1 MTKKRDQMAPPRTY
15 ATSGSAK
22 LPKHIRDMLE
32 NQQQQIEQLTGLLKA
47 MSGVGGPDPTVSELC
62 DKWEVS
68 SSREGKSRRV
78 AVCRLG
84 TIRRATGAEW
94 SGAFGNL
101 RVSELTPIHFE
112 AYQRARAKLVSG
124 SSVRAE
130 AVMLRAVLN
139 WARKKKVI
147 KTDPFDGAEML
158 YDIRTRETVYTPMQV
173 YGVYNWLVN
182 RSAEVKHA
190 YPRSAEKYLDA
201 AAAVLAIASTG
212 IRPDELCGMQVTQLS
227 RTSTEAEI
235 TKEQSKGGYSARR
248 IRFDPEAHAALLAR
262 AGERP
267 AGPVLLTSY
276 RQIADRWR
284 EACDAMG
291 IKPADGDPKPDMY
304 SLRHTFGT
312 AASEV
317 TKGDV
322 FALMKAMGHAK
333 ITTTQRYVKVSFE
346 RAATAF
352 EAVHSYLSGN
362 GGEAQDT

>member
-1 MTKKRDQMAPPRTY
+1 MTKKHDQMAPPRGY
-15 ATSGSAK
+15 ATGSAK
-22 LPKHIRDMLE
+22 VPKHIRDMLE

-47 MSGVGGPDPTVSELC
+47 MSGVGGPDPTVAELC

-68 SSREGKSRRV
+68 STREGGSRTS
-78 AVCRLG
+78 AVSRLG
-84 TIRRATGAEW
+84 TIKRAVSHEW
-94 SGAFGNL
+94 PGAFGDL
-101 RVSELTPIHFE
+101 RLSQLTPLHFE
-112 AYQRARAKLVSG
+112 AYQRLRANRVSH
-124 SSVRAE
+124 SAVRAE
-130 AVMLRAVLN
+130 AVLLRAVMN
-139 WARKKKVI
+139 WATKKRVI
-147 KTDPFDGAEML
+147 KANPFTGAEML
-158 YDIRTRETVYTPMQV
+158 YEIRTRETVYTPMQV

-182 RSAEVKHA
+182 RSAEVRHA
-190 YPRSAEKYLDA
+190 YPGSAEKYLDA
-201 AAAVLAIASTG
+201 AATVLAIASTG
-212 IRPDELCGMQVTQLS
+212 IRPDELCGMQIQQLS

-262 AGERP
+262 AGERTK
-267 AGPVLLTSY
+267 GPVLLTSY

-322 FALMKAMGHAK
+322 FALMRAMGHAK